1 MNRDIRILWFDL
13 CFIFDSLFLPPY
25 LLPRD
30 VTNSRN
36 CIYISIQYIFR
47 FSLLFSSFFLPFS
60 YSNVIGMLEEE
71 TEGTLRKKRLREIR
85 RCWSVFP
92 RELLEQ
98 FLRSI
103 SHANLPWI
111 YRAITG
117 QTYFCL
123 WSTLIENGGAL
134 KYVVSSFLLSFLIFS
149 PSSVASSYST
159 FYLFVKRISK
169 LRISTL

>member
-1 MNRDIRILWFDL
+1 MNRDIRMLWFDL
-13 CFIFDSLFLPPY
+13 CFIFDSSFFPPY

-36 CIYISIQYIFR
+36 CIYISIQYIF
-47 FSLLFSSFFLPFS
+47 SSVFFLLPSFLVFER
-60 YSNVIGMLEEE
+60 NRNAQGGNFERM
-71 TEGTLRKKRLREIR
+71 LRKKRLREIR

-103 SHANLPWI
+103 SHANLLWI

-123 WSTLIENGGAL
+123 WSTLTENGGAL

-149 PSSVASSYST
+149 PSSVAIQLLDILS
-159 FYLFVKRISK
+159 FR
-169 LRISTL
+169 

>member
-1 MNRDIRILWFDL
+1 MIWFMFHFWF
-13 CFIFDSLFLPPY
+13 FIFSPVFCL
-25 LLPRD
+25 
-30 VTNSRN
+30 VTLQILETVYTSRYN
-36 CIYISIQYIFR
+36 T

-123 WSTLIENGGAL
+123 WSTLIENGAL

>member
-1 MNRDIRILWFDL
+1 MIWFMFHFWF
-13 CFIFDSLFLPPY
+13 FIFSPVFCL
-25 LLPRD
+25 
-30 VTNSRN
+30 VTLQILETVYTSRYN
-36 CIYISIQYIFR
+36 T